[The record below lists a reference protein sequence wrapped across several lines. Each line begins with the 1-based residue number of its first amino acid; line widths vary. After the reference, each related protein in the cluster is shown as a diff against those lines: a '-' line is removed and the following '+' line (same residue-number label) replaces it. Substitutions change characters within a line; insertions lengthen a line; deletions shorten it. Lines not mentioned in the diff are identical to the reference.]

1 MSAQQPP
8 PPSLTSSEDTLKAA
22 PKSSLTNSD
31 NSRPRDA
38 RTVSVVT
45 HEEVFS
51 EPDDAGQDHD
61 EGSDGAETQE
71 VENDGSNILL
81 WR

>member
-1 MSAQQPP
+1 MNAQQPSS
-8 PPSLTSSEDTLKAA
+8 PSLASSEDTLKA
-22 PKSSLTNSD
+22 PKSSMTDSENG
-31 NSRPRDA
+31 PARDS

-71 VENDGSNILL
+71 VENDGSEILFQ
-81 WR
+81 R